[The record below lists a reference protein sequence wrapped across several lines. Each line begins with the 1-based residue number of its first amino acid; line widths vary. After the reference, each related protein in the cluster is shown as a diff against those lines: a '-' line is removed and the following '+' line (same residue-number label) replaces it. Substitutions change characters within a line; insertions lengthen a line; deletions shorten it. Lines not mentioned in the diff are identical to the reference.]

1 VKVLVELFPVLK
13 GKQAA
18 AADAYE
24 VTLIAT
30 FLKMMDSSINF
41 TSLGGR
47 TVAGREL
54 LEFVFGHVM
63 PGLKL
68 I

>member
-1 VKVLVELFPVLK
+1 VKVLVELFPVLN

-30 FLKMMDSSINF
+30 FLKMMD
-41 TSLGGR
+41 
-47 TVAGREL
+47 
-54 LEFVFGHVM
+54 
-63 PGLKL
+63 
-68 I
+68 